1 MPLEEMDDE
10 LEHGTRCAI
19 CLVRLQD
26 VDLIGDISCG
36 HALHKDCLKD
46 WLKRKN
52 RCPLCQ
58 QTRIARLHYPQ
69 LLQQLAQSEERL
81 PVSSSSSEEA
91 GILLRTQ
98 AFEGAVG
105 CNFAD

>member
-1 MPLEEMDDE
+1 MLEEMADE

-26 VDLIGDISCG
+26 GDLIGDISCG

-58 QTRIARLHYPQ
+58 QTGIARLHHPQ
-69 LLQQLAQSEERL
+69 LLQRP
-81 PVSSSSSEEA
+81 PVSSEEEEEEE
-91 GILLRTQ
+91 Q
-98 AFEGAVG
+98 AVPASASNAIENPGV
-105 CNFAD
+105 